1 MSIDSTFQQQQDRT
15 GRISCACTSARMH
28 PRTHD
33 HAHAHTHAR
42 TLPHTY
48 ACTYACAH
56 KRAQAHTHARMHER
70 GGLTNHSPLKVVL
83 QRPPERPTH
92 VIPVVKRLEEHAV
105 VAVDEKGSVL
115 VLCICTGG
123 QVVCAYVCECSGD
136 SRTACM
142 QEARGTHPRCACW
155 QLESSAHPPGRSL
168 LCTWARSGWRRP

>member
-1 MSIDSTFQQQQDRT
+1 MHKCAHAPTHTRSR
-15 GRISCACTSARMH
+15 ACTH
-28 PRTHD
+28 TCTHTP
-33 HAHAHTHAR
+33 AHVCLHVC
-42 TLPHTY
+42 L
-48 ACTYACAH
+48 
-56 KRAQAHTHARMHER
+56 RAQARTGTHTHARMHER

-136 SRTACM
+136 SRTARM